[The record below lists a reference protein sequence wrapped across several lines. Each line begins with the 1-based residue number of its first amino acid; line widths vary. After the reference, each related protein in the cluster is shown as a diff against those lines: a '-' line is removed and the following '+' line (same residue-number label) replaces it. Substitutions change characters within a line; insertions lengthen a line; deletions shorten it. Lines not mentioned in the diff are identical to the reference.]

1 MWLYFERN
9 DLDDLKSEKSN
20 LTFMKYL
27 NEGFSQE
34 LYSKQKEID
43 EKLITYI
50 KEENQRMKEQQRK

>member
-1 MWLYFERN
+1 
-9 DLDDLKSEKSN
+9 
-20 LTFMKYL
+20 MKYL

-50 KEENQRMKEQQRK
+50 KLAKQEIIKGNHIKTSLWTLVILVL